1 MNIGEVVKGI
11 FAFLFEDAVTQ
22 LLQPF
27 LELLEMVALSPETLS
42 QMPWIESMYPVMT
55 AIGMAL
61 CLLIIMWQALK
72 SMFLGL
78 GVEADEPTH
87 IALKSFIAMFIV
99 YYIKDILL
107 LCVEV
112 CSSFMSMILKSFTDV
127 SDGLALYELLTVIMS
142 CNIIYIVLVLF
153 LIFKCIG
160 LFYRMFKRLV
170 LCGFLILCSPLAAAC
185 MVSRPT
191 SGFWHGFVKL
201 MAGNIAIQLL
211 QAICFVIMQL
221 SIQTVKVTV
230 TVGANGPAGHATGV
244 FGIMLTIAVVS
255 IANNLEDIIRD
266 MSFGIG
272 VGRDMQGALGKLQST
287 AMLGSYASS
296 MFRR

>member
-11 FAFLFEDAVTQ
+11 FSFLFEDAVTQ

-27 LELLEMVALSPETLS
+27 LNLLEMVALSPETLS
-42 QMPWIESMYPVMT
+42 QMPWIEDMYPVMT
-55 AIGMAL
+55 AMGMAL

-78 GVEADEPTH
+78 GIEADEPVH
-87 IALKSFIAMFIV
+87 IAVKSFIAMFVV

-107 LCVEV
+107 LCVKA
-112 CSSFMSMILKSFTDV
+112 CSEMIGMILNSFTNT
-127 SDGLALYELLTVIMS
+127 SDGLGLYELLTTIMS
-142 CNIIYIVLVLF
+142 CNLIYIVLVLF
-153 LIFKCIG
+153 LLFKCIG

-191 SGFWHGFVKL
+191 SGFWNGFVKL
-201 MAGNIAIQLL
+201 MAGNLAIQVL
-211 QAICFVIMQL
+211 QATCFVIMQL
-221 SIQTVKVTV
+221 SIQTVKVSI
-230 TVGANGPAGHATGV
+230 TVGANGPISNINGV

-255 IANNLEDIIRD
+255 VANNLEDIVRD

-272 VGRDMQGALGKLQST
+272 VGRDMQGALGKLQGV
-287 AMLGSYASS
+287 AMIGSHASS
-296 MFRR
+296 MLRR